1 MPLSI
6 VALITLSACVHV
18 GWNLLLKQSPY
29 RQLSSWSAVV
39 VSGFRTLP
47 WAWGNAPPDIW
58 LIAGVSA
65 LFQGLYYILLAYG
78 YEHYDLGVLYPIARG
93 VAPLLSAIWS
103 FLWLGDQFNLG
114 GIMAILL
121 ITGGTM
127 WIGIRNATSGV
138 AHKIP
143 WLPLVVA
150 LVISGYTIV
159 DAYGTRQSDAFTY
172 YSICMSCTALVMA
185 PYVIWQHRAQ
195 QFDWALLPRELPRAT
210 AIGTLSF
217 ISYFIVLYSYTQAP
231 VSYVAAAREMS
242 IIIAG
247 LVGWLWLKESL
258 GSSRIVGATFVSIGV
273 AVLVVFG

>member
-1 MPLSI
+1 MPLTI
-6 VALITLSACVHV
+6 VALITLSACIHV

-29 RQLSSWSAVV
+29 RQLSSWLAVV
-39 VSGFRTLP
+39 VSGFGTLP
-47 WAWGNAPPDIW
+47 WAWGNASPDIW

-103 FLWLGDQFNLG
+103 FLWLGDQFKLG
-114 GIMAILL
+114 GIIAIAL

-127 WIGIRNATSGV
+127 WIGIRNATTGATRS
-138 AHKIP
+138 IP
-143 WLPLVVA
+143 WLPLIVA

-185 PYVIWQHRAQ
+185 PYVIWQHRMQ
-195 QFDWALLPRELPRAT
+195 RFDWALLPSELPRAT
-210 AIGTLSF
+210 MIGTLSF
-217 ISYFIVLYSYTQAP
+217 VSYFVVLYSYTQAP

-273 AVLVVFG
+273 GVLVLFG

>member
-29 RQLSSWSAVV
+29 RQLSSWLAVV
-39 VSGFRTLP
+39 VSGFGTLP
-47 WAWGNAPPDIW
+47 WAWANATPNIW

-103 FLWLGDQFNLG
+103 FIWLGDQFQLG
-114 GIMAILL
+114 GIIAIML
-121 ITGGTM
+121 ITGGTI
-127 WIGIRNATSGV
+127 WIGVKQSAQTPKR
-138 AHKIP
+138 HIP
-143 WLPLVVA
+143 WLPLIVA

-172 YSICMSCTALVMA
+172 YSICMSCTAIVMA
-185 PYVIWQHRAQ
+185 PYVIWKQRAQ

-210 AIGTLSF
+210 TIGILSF

-258 GSSRIVGATFVSIGV
+258 GSSRIVGATLVSIGV
-273 AVLVVFG
+273 GVLVVFG